1 MAAGFW
7 RKQKRT
13 AGIKQFFQKVGKGIA
28 GAAKKV
34 WGGIKTG
41 AKWVG
46 QHIIKPVVGGAAQ
59 FVGTALGG
67 DQQPLVAEQ

>member
-7 RKQKRT
+7 RKQRRT
-13 AGIKQFFQKVGKGIA
+13 AGIKQFFQKMGRGIA

-34 WGGIKTG
+34 WGAVKTG
-41 AKWVG
+41 ANWVG
-46 QHIIKPVVGGAAQ
+46 QHIIKPVVGEAAK

-67 DQQPLVAEQ
+67 DQQPQVVEQ